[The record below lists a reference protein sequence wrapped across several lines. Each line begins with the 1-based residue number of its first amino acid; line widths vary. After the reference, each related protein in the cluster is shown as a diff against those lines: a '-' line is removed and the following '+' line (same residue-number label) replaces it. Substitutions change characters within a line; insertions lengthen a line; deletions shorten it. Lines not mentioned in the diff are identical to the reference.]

1 MNRLAFAAAIGL
13 VAAGCSLLPATPPSA
28 PKPAPPPP
36 PTPSVQPVVIEPPAE
51 EPPPPPP
58 PALEPPT
65 TITTALVDE
74 ARDQA
79 AAGSPRE
86 AAATIEQAIRIQPRR
101 GELWLQLAALRLR
114 DGQAAMAEQSARKAL
129 LFLAAGSADEREAWL
144 VIADAREAQ
153 GDLET
158 AEGIRN
164 LWVKKT
170 ELTSTPHKQKVPRS
184 RMAVGVPTRC
194 RNDAGALHAASG

>member
-1 MNRLAFAAAIGL
+1 MNRLAVATAVGL
-13 VAAGCSLLPATPPSA
+13 VAAGCSLLPAPP
-28 PKPAPPPP
+28 PPVQNVPPPP
-36 PTPSVQPVVIEPPAE
+36 PLPSVQPVVIEAPPE

-65 TITTALVDE
+65 AITRALVDE

-79 AAGSPRE
+79 AAGLPNE
-86 AAATIEQAIRIQPRR
+86 AAATIEQAIRIEPRR

-114 DGQAAMAEQSARKAL
+114 EGHAAMAEQNARKAL

-153 GDLET
+153 GDPET

-164 LWVKKT
+164 RWNAPK
-170 ELTSTPHKQKVPRS
+170 
-184 RMAVGVPTRC
+184 
-194 RNDAGALHAASG
+194 D